1 MGDSYSMKI
10 PQEMADFIEKYLAE
24 HKELGLKFVSQY
36 VLKILREH
44 IENLLNLGPE
54 PREKVITLRTGTYTR
69 EQLKELLEDMKE

>member
-36 VLKILREH
+36 VLH
-44 IENLLNLGPE
+44 
-54 PREKVITLRTGTYTR
+54 
-69 EQLKELLEDMKE
+69 